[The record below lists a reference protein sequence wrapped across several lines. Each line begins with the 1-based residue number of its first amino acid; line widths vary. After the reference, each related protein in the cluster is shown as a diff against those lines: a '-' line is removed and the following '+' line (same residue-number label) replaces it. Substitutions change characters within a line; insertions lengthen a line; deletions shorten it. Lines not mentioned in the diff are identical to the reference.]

1 MKKNNVR
8 IKDNITFGE
17 QVAAIEKI
25 SSSYFDHE
33 NYVPYYGMIAKNL
46 AIVTYFIDGLEF
58 DADEDILEC
67 ISRDGTILN
76 LIDVFTK
83 SDEWSF
89 IEENVNDIVEF
100 EKQRLIHSHANM
112 DKIIET
118 CDIIIDSLEN
128 FAKLNIT
135 GMTKEDMVNASKI
148 MKQLAGKDFTMDDI
162 SDAIKNAVGFDI
174 DKASAEIIDAK
185 NKEIKELK
193 KYKTLWE
200 SRNIVDKS

>member
-25 SSSYFDHE
+25 TEAYFDND

-58 DADEDILEC
+58 DADEDVLEC
-67 ISRDGTILN
+67 ISQDGTILN

-89 IEENVNDIVEF
+89 IEDNVNDIIEF
-100 EKQRLIHSHANM
+100 EKERIIHSHANM
-112 DKIIET
+112 DKIIEA

-128 FAKLNIT
+128 FAKLSIT

-148 MKQLAGKDFTMDDI
+148 MQQLAGKEFTMDDI
-162 SDAIKNAVGFDI
+162 SEAIKNAVGFDI

-200 SRNIVDKS
+200 SRNIVSES